1 MKKYTL
7 ILFACLLS
15 IHVFAQDSLQTK
27 QKLRLPIWLTH
38 SKNTD
43 VVGLSLGFYPNDF
56 DKKHYLTRT
65 YGIRVE
71 AFPLSFIYFLA
82 PRSPI
87 SRSEEAY
94 QASINGK
101 VSQQIYGINLSTGT
115 FENIDACGVSVTGF
129 MHYSRKNNGI
139 SIAGLTNTIERANG
153 IVIGFGG
160 NEVYQGNGIML
171 SSVWGNGVMRF
182 NGIQISAENYI
193 FEKGR
198 GIQIGLFNS
207 AKNFRGIQLGL
218 WNKNDKRSLP
228 LINWQF
234 KS

>member
-1 MKKYTL
+1 MKKYTITL
-7 ILFACLLS
+7 LVCLFSLQ
-15 IHVFAQDSLQTK
+15 IFGQDSLKNK

-38 SKNTD
+38 SQNTD
-43 VVGLSLGFYPNDF
+43 IIGLSLGFFPNDF
-56 DKKHYLTRT
+56 EKEYNATRT

-82 PRSPI
+82 PKSPI
-87 SRSEEAY
+87 SRSEKAY
-94 QASINGK
+94 ESSINGN

-115 FENIDACGVSVTGF
+115 FENIDAYGISVTGL

-153 IVIGFGG
+153 ILFGFGG

-171 SSVWGNGVMRF
+171 SGVWGNGAMRF
-182 NGIQISAENYI
+182 NGIQISVENYI

-198 GIQIGLFNS
+198 GIQIGFFNS

-228 LINWQF
+228 FINWQF